1 MGGELTL
8 KSKPLH
14 GSCFSFC
21 VDLEL
26 AHRPAKILSK
36 KEPTRCLQHHILLVD
51 DTQMVRTV
59 TAQMLEILGY
69 TVVTASSGK
78 EAIDI
83 VENEDFD
90 LILMDC
96 KMPKMD
102 GLEATERLLR
112 LHPHRKLRIAA
123 LTAHATLSDVERSK
137 KSGMIGQL
145 NKPFTLSEIQTFIQQ
160 METDYPRHRN

>member
-1 MGGELTL
+1 
-8 KSKPLH
+8 
-14 GSCFSFC
+14 

-36 KEPTRCLQHHILLVD
+36 KVAVPCLQHHILLVD

-96 KMPKMD
+96 KMPQMD